1 MIRLVKMH
9 NFKNKQRVVTCRT
22 AAAADPI
29 LFKGRIRNRNEYVPV
44 VLDPRNTDSN
54 THTFLLNDQA
64 FAI

>member
-1 MIRLVKMH
+1 MH
-9 NFKNKQRVVTCRT
+9 DDFIYKQRVVTCRT

-29 LFKGRIRNRNEYVPV
+29 LFKGRIRIRNEYVPV
-44 VLDPRNTDSN
+44 VLDSRNIDSN